1 MEMIIDSAS
10 RSDSGVFNVKASN
23 QSGEVSEDIK
33 VLVCGQ
39 YTALD
44 TSRPKIVPDCLFYP
58 VIVNNMGF
66 FI

>member
-39 YTALD
+39 YPILH
-44 TSRPKIVPDCLFYP
+44 TSRPS
-58 VIVNNMGF
+58 NST
-66 FI
+66 